1 MIPMFCVYF
10 LKVKKKTEGN
20 LYDSKFYRKYRSFLI
35 TLLKHRG
42 LTVLAIFVIFMVAM
56 QGFRFIPNIF
66 FPDSD
71 RATYTAELNLPTGT
85 PIERT
90 IEIVDEFESFMKKEL
105 VIDSVRK
112 DGITN
117 WATFIGQG
125 PPSFVLGFSPEQ
137 ANPGYACLIVNTTS
151 GGPILDSL
159 VQKSEA
165 FCLANFPDVRPNIS
179 RLNYGPPP
187 DFPVVIRILGQDR
200 DKAFEIADQV
210 KAYMATIEGT
220 KNIHDDWGHR
230 TKKLVV
236 NINQA
241 RAKRAGVTNQD
252 IALSLQTALSG
263 IITTEYRE
271 GDQVIPITLR
281 SVAAERQDLGKLE
294 TINVYSHLSG
304 RNVPLKQVA
313 DLEVVWESSKV
324 RRRDLLKVVSV
335 KCDVSDDTTPI
346 AVAMKMDSWLK
357 KEQPNWGVGYRYE
370 LGGEMESSVEAS
382 NSINAKL
389 PIAGLIILLLLVVQ
403 FNSIRRPFIILTT
416 ILLGIIGVVIG
427 LLVMRSYF
435 GFMTLLG
442 VYSLAGV
449 VINNA
454 IVLLDRIRIE
464 RAIHGLEPQRAVIEA
479 AQRRLRPIL
488 LTTATT
494 IGGLLPL
501 YLGGGPMWE
510 SMAVAI
516 MYGLAFATVL
526 TLGVVPVLYSL
537 LFRVNFKEFTY

>member
-1 MIPMFCVYF
+1 MFCVYF